1 MSSTDRQSRLL
12 VAEDWKAIYQS
23 FRNAD
28 FQSYD
33 FDSLRRTMI
42 QYLRQNYP
50 EDFNDYIESSEYL
63 ALIDM
68 IAFLGQNLSFR
79 IDLNAREN
87 FLETAERR
95 ESILRLARMLA
106 YNPKRNQCANGLL
119 KVSTVKTTESVFDSN
134 GINLGSTV
142 IKWNDNTNVNYFEQF
157 IKILN
162 SALPVQNSIGNP
174 LKTATIDNVTTQKYK
189 INGTNTKQAVYPF
202 SKRVEGSSTRFE
214 VVSVDIQDD
223 NLIEEPPLPGNNL
236 SFLFR
241 DDGQGAASINTGFF
255 LHFRQGKLE
264 DGVFQIASPTP
275 NQAVAIDSTN
285 INDSDV
291 WLYSIDSAGV
301 ETAPWSKIQS
311 VEGNNI
317 IYNNLFQG
325 IKDVFAVNTRVGDRI
340 SLIFS
345 DGVFGNLPTG
355 NFKTYYRTSA
365 NRPMTVSP
373 TAIGKIDIDIPY
385 ESRNGTRETI
395 TIGLELKTIVS
406 NGSSSETNN
415 EIRTNA
421 PATYYTQN
429 RLITGE
435 DYNIGPLAI
444 SQDIIKT
451 KSTNRISAGVSRYY
465 DLKDVSGKYSNTDL
479 FSTDGVIYKEEFEEK
494 VKFGFTTQSDIEG
507 VINNTIEKIITNTYL
522 RNFYL
527 DKFPRNTVNDLN
539 VSWKEATSA
548 LNYYTGNIQDIDEE
562 FVEVGSYTE
571 NSLKFLEAGS
581 LVKFIAPDGK
591 YFDRDNNLVT
601 GSATEKNSK
610 EYIWSKVAS
619 ITEDGTDVDATGFG
633 AIIINDKIPTGALLN
648 QIIPKFNRTLSD
660 DIKTQIIDQTFTYND
675 YALRYNIATREWVMI
690 LSEDIDLNSEFAIG
704 KTGDI
709 SGQNLDAS
717 WLIRFKS
724 DGDSYTVYYR
734 NLQFVFESDTEI
746 KFFFDSADKVY
757 DTNTGKTYR
766 DKIDILNINN
776 VQGTTSS
783 YTRDFTWAIYDAYR
797 DVEGYVDTKKIVVTF
812 LDSDDDGV
820 VDDPELFD
828 ILVDYNNPEVSS
840 NDKLIFQQRYYTSDG
855 VENYKFFANTN
866 GIIKIVQNEA
876 GIGAYS
882 AYNEGQIFYLLEEK
896 VFKKLNK
903 SLNNTSLIVDYK
915 AYQGRSNLKFHY
927 AHVADSNYRIDPAVS
942 NLIDTF
948 VLTKSYDTRLR
959 TWLKE
964 DDTLKPLPPSND
976 ELYRSFGAKLNAI
989 KSISDEIIYHPSRYK
1004 ILFGN
1009 KANETLQVTF
1019 KIVKNAELVTN
1030 NNELKADI
1038 ISAIDRFFA
1047 LENWDFGE
1055 TFYFQEM
1062 STYVLSQLSPKL
1074 TSFLMVPKQEIQAF
1088 GSLFQIKSE
1097 PDEILISGAT
1107 VDNIEIIDEITAAS
1121 LQASGA
1127 ILQSSDNKN
1136 FTAIQSSESTN
1147 TTYNSNNTSTST
1159 SSTSSSSSSSS
1170 SSSGSSSGS
1179 SGGGYSY

>member
-12 VAEDWKAIYQS
+12 VAEDWKTIYQS

-106 YNPKRNQCANGLL
+106 YNPRRNQCANGLL
-119 KVSTVKTTESVFDSN
+119 KIATVKTTESVFDSN
-134 GINLGSTV
+134 GLNLASNV
-142 IKWNDNTNVNYFEQF
+142 IKWNDNTNSNYFEQF
-157 IKILN
+157 IKVLN
-162 SALPVQNSIGNP
+162 AALPVQNTIGNP
-174 LKTATIDNVTTQKYK
+174 LKTATINNVTTQKYK
-189 INGTNTKQAVYPF
+189 INATNTTQAIYPF
-202 SKRVEGSSTRFE
+202 SKRIEGTTTRFE
-214 VVSVDIQDD
+214 VVSVDIQ
-223 NLIEEPPLPGNNL
+223 NESLVEEPPLPGN
-236 SFLFR
+236 SPAFLFR
-241 DDGQGAASINTGFF
+241 DDGQGAASTNTGFF
-255 LHFRQGKLE
+255 MHFRQGKLE
-264 DGVFQIASPTP
+264 EGTFNISSPTP

-285 INDSDV
+285 INDTDV
-291 WLYSIDSAGV
+291 WLYQVDSANV
-301 ETAPWSKIQS
+301 ETAAWTRIAS

-345 DGVFGNLPTG
+345 DGVFGNLPSG

-365 NRPMTVSP
+365 NKSMTITPS
-373 TAIGKIDIDIPY
+373 ALNKINIEIPY
-385 ESRNGTRETI
+385 QSRSGAKETL
-395 TIGLELKTIVS
+395 TIGLELKYTIS
-406 NGSSSETNN
+406 NSSPSETNL
-415 EIRTNA
+415 EIKTNA

-479 FSTDGVIYKEEFEEK
+479 FATDGIIYKETFEEK
-494 VKFGFTTQSDIEG
+494 TKFSFNTQSDIEG
-507 VINNTIEKIITNTYL
+507 IINNTIESILSSTYV

-527 DKFPRNTVNDLN
+527 DKFPRNIVSDLN

-548 LNYYTGNIQDIDEE
+548 LNYYTGNVQDIDEV
-562 FVEVGSYTE
+562 FVPVGAFTE
-571 NSLKFLEAGS
+571 NSLKYLEAGA
-581 LVKFIAPDGK
+581 LVKFVAPTGF
-591 YFDRDNNLVT
+591 YFDADNNLQAGSPVT
-601 GSATEKNSK
+601 KNTKSYLWTKVSSVTEN
-610 EYIWSKVAS
+610 
-619 ITEDGTDVDATGFG
+619 GTGIDNNGFG
-633 AIIINDKIPTGALLN
+633 GITISDKVPTGAILN
-648 QIIPKFNRTLSD
+648 EIIPKFNKSLSTD
-660 DIKTQIIDQTFTYND
+660 VKTQIIDQTFTYND
-675 YALRYNIATREWVMI
+675 YALRYDVVAREWKLI
-690 LSEDIDLNSEFAIG
+690 LSENINTANEFAVG
-704 KTGDI
+704 KTGDS

-717 WLIRFKS
+717 WILRFKT
-724 DGDSYTVYYR
+724 DGRTYEVFYR
-734 NLQFVFESDTEI
+734 NLRFVFESDTEI

-757 DTNTGKTYR
+757 DTKTGKTYR

-776 VQGTTSS
+776 VQGSTNA
-783 YTRDFTWAIYDAYR
+783 YNRDFTWSIQDAYR
-797 DVEGYVDTKKIVVTF
+797 DVEGYVDTKKIVITY

-820 VDDPELFD
+820 VDDPELFEL
-828 ILVDYNNPEVSS
+828 LVDFDNEEIQNE
-840 NDKLIFQQRYYTSDG
+840 DKIIFQERYYTSDG
-855 VENYKFFANTN
+855 VENFRYFPNENRT
-866 GIIKIVQNEA
+866 ILIVQNESA
-876 GIGAYS
+876 IAPYS
-882 AYNEGQIFYLLEEK
+882 SRTEGQIFYLIEEK

-903 SLNNTSLIVDYK
+903 AANNTSLVIDYK
-915 AYQGRSNLKFHY
+915 AYEGRANLKFHY

-942 NLIDTF
+942 NIIDTF
-948 VLTKSYDTRLR
+948 VLTKSYDIQLR
-959 TWLKE
+959 TWLKQDE
-964 DDTLKPLPPSND
+964 GVKPLPPSND
-976 ELYRSFGAKLNAI
+976 ELYRTFGSKINAI
-989 KSISDEIIYHPSRYK
+989 KSISDEVIYHPSRYK
-1004 ILFGN
+1004 ILFGK
-1009 KANETLQVTF
+1009 KANEDLQVTF
-1019 KIVKNAELVTN
+1019 KIVKNKNIVTN

-1055 TFYFQEM
+1055 TFYFQEL

-1074 TSFLMVPKQEIQAF
+1074 VSFLMVPKQETQSF

-1107 VDNIEIIDEITAAS
+1107 VDDIEIIDEITAAS
-1121 LQASGA
+1121 LQASGNV
-1127 ILQSSDNKN
+1127 IQSSDNTN
-1136 FTAIQSSESTN
+1136 FTAIQSSESTR
-1147 TTYNSNNTSTST
+1147 TTYNSNT
-1159 SSTSSSSSSSS
+1159 SSTNSTNSSSSN
-1170 SSSGSSSGS
+1170 
-1179 SGGGYSY
+1179 GGYSY